1 MNAYEWIIVTAFVIS
16 TPAVI
21 WLAIRESRRHKHQ
34 NR

>member
-16 TPAVI
+16 TPVVV
-21 WLAIRESRRHKHQ
+21 WLAMRMSRKHKHQ